1 MNSSETTDNQKC
13 FYNFLENNNL
23 YFTQETIENYLL
35 SLKTKPFVIL
45 TGNSGTG
52 KTKLSQYFSKY
63 LGEKIGD
70 ENLLYEL
77 VPVGANWTENRNIL
91 GYENIIT
98 NSYHSTPALD
108 LILKAQND
116 MENPYFLI
124 LDEMNLSHVERY
136 FSDFLSA
143 MESRESVPLYTERKI
158 KVKDSEGNTIEKYNY
173 EVFSSNGVLIPSK
186 LEIPPNLFIIGT
198 VNVDETTY
206 MFSPKVLD
214 RANVLEFETIKPV
227 DYKDF
232 EENEDKKPNF
242 ADISFLEEVLYNNK
256 YFNPI
261 EEFRTQSNNIKEMSI
276 TDLKIILDAVELLD
290 DLKDELLKFQIV
302 LKDSRFDFGFRVVN
316 EILRFIVFSWVYE
329 EDYNDEKFDRYFD
342 TQVKQKILPK
352 LHGSERELK
361 ETLENLRT
369 LCAYGRDIE
378 YDEESE
384 DDFLKSLR
392 EKQEI
397 SIEKSKYNESA
408 KKLDKMLKVLE
419 QQKYVSFIN

>member
-13 FYNFLENNNL
+13 FYNFLEKNNL

-143 MESRESVPLYTERKI
+143 MESGEAIPLYTERKI
-158 KVKDSEGNTIEKYNY
+158 KVKNSEGNAIEKYNY
-173 EVFSSNGVLIPSK
+173 EVYSSNGILIPSK

-242 ADISFLEEVLYNNK
+242 ADISFLEE
-256 YFNPI
+256 FG
-261 EEFRTQSNNIKEMSI
+261 TQSNNIKEMSI

-290 DLKDELLKFQIV
+290 DLKDELLKFKIV